1 MSANCCWAVSPTYF
15 NTASISK
22 VLQDINQLY
31 NLNLDYN
38 FAYNNITNYYLDNDI
53 LHQICKLG
61 RYFNLGNNYII
72 PSNGKNGINA
82 HNDYIKLKQGV
93 AFTEEQWSDFKYN
106 QEDLFLQAKNTAP
119 KRVDPLLVD
128 LDGDGIKTIH
138 IDYNIFNMSFSFS
151 F

>member
-128 LDGDGIKTIH
+128 LDGDGIETIH